1 MCVGQS
7 EVVVWCGE
15 RVVCWPRC
23 AAVVVSAVDRVWVWL
38 QEALEAAERLRREH
52 DHSFGGSWGLNGPAA
67 DAGTS
72 ATLTAL
78 LETKD
83 ARILSLEREV
93 ALLEGEVAMA
103 RESGG
108 AGLGGGLLGGG
119 SRWGSRAS
127 LVTPPPTDDSRLLQV
142 LQERERKAKSQVSC
156 GLLGGDV
163 TRGRHPTLC
172 LSSHV
177 CWDAAPSQKIIY

>member
-1 MCVGQS
+1 M
-7 EVVVWCGE
+7 
-15 RVVCWPRC
+15 
-23 AAVVVSAVDRVWVWL
+23 WVWL

-52 DHSFGGSWGLNGPAA
+52 DHSFGGAWGLNGPAA

-93 ALLEGEVAMA
+93 GLLEGEVAMA
-103 RESGG
+103 REAAAG
-108 AGLGGGLLGGG
+108 AASLAGGGLIGGGLSG

-142 LQERERKAKSQVSC
+142 LQERERKAKTQVSRGC
-156 GLLGGDV
+156 WGDDV
-163 TRGRHPTLC
+163 TTCSPTPPAQVV
-172 LSSHV
+172 STH
-177 CWDAAPSQKIIY
+177 

>member
-1 MCVGQS
+1 M
-7 EVVVWCGE
+7 
-15 RVVCWPRC
+15 
-23 AAVVVSAVDRVWVWL
+23 
-38 QEALEAAERLRREH
+38 AERLRREH
-52 DHSFGGSWGLNGPAA
+52 DHSFGGPWGLNGPAA
-67 DAGTS
+67 GDAGTS

-108 AGLGGGLLGGG
+108 AGLGGVLVGGGLAG

-142 LQERERKAKSQVSC
+142 LQERERKAKSQVSRGC
-156 GLLGGDV
+156 LGCDV
-163 TRGRHPTLC
+163 TRCRQTAHC
-172 LSSHV
+172 SASS
-177 CWDAAPSQKIIY
+177 APARVPRPLRVIVSIRSCQGYVRLPQKCVEDGSRASWLQQRGAWRPCVAV

>member
-1 MCVGQS
+1 M
-7 EVVVWCGE
+7 
-15 RVVCWPRC
+15 
-23 AAVVVSAVDRVWVWL
+23 WL

-52 DHSFGGSWGLNGPAA
+52 DHSFGGPWGLNGPAG

-108 AGLGGGLLGGG
+108 AGLGSVLPG

-142 LQERERKAKSQVSC
+142 LQERERKAKSQVSLAGC
-156 GLLGGDV
+156 
-163 TRGRHPTLC
+163 RRHRKPPGRPLH
-172 LSSHV
+172 SRVH
-177 CWDAAPSQKIIY
+177 